1 MALAAAVFGQ
11 CTFDP
16 DHLGDLPAPTALWP
30 SEPVPSYL
38 CEPEYDHDISVIVP
52 ATVELLPLITCTI
65 NSVTIVDL
73 LGLPGDYAVDFTGNG
88 GTNVYPGG
96 SFSCAEIKSSN
107 PTSAAAGEYPLSI
120 SLINDLD
127 CGILGNIVVADTV
140 DADSTSQT
148 LRVVDCGDCA
158 DGAAAAA
165 PTGQYTLLRNVTQKL
180 ELSWGRVAGAV
191 GYRVSG
197 GPIPALGNLSPQL
210 GETNTSTVINYTQLA
225 SGATYRWGVAAG
237 CGSLPSP
244 SLTPLS
250 EFDTFASPTLR
261 IGQMTEELAATASM
275 TAFPNPASEFVMLQI
290 ESEIDADAVVNVYDA
305 TGRLV
310 MSQNAAVFQGG
321 NMIKYDLDLEP
332 GMYIVELGM
341 GEETITQQI
350 SVTE

>member
-1 MALAAAVFGQ
+1 M
-11 CTFDP
+11 
-16 DHLGDLPAPTALWP
+16 
-30 SEPVPSYL
+30 
-38 CEPEYDHDISVIVP
+38 
-52 ATVELLPLITCTI
+52 
-65 NSVTIVDL
+65 TIVDL

-88 GTNVYPGG
+88 GSNVYPGG

-107 PTSAAAGEYPLSI
+107 PTTAAAGDYPLSL
-120 SLINDLD
+120 SLINDLS
-127 CGILGNIVVADTV
+127 CPVLGDLVVPDTI
-140 DADSTSQT
+140 DADSLSQT
-148 LRVVDCGDCA
+148 LRVFNCSDCEDAVPG
-158 DGAAAAA
+158 A
-165 PTGQYTLLRNVTQKL
+165 PTGPYTLLRNVSGQL
-180 ELSWGRVAGAV
+180 ELSWGRVMGSV

-210 GETNTSTVINYTQLA
+210 GEANTSTTINYAQLA

-237 CGSLPSP
+237 CGSLPTP
-244 SLTPLS
+244 SLTALS

-261 IGQMTEELAATASM
+261 IGQMTEELEATASM

-290 ESEIDADAVVNVYDA
+290 ESQIDADAVVNVYDA

-321 NMIKYDLDLEP
+321 NMIKYDLNLDP